1 MSIEEIKKKFIID
14 DDALKTRLGPI
25 ATKALQHCVL
35 DAKGNVHFNDPKLT
49 PRQKLRLTLAA
60 RAIGAQMDAKIKSEV
75 SVQELSAN
83 TGLPNEQVSARGAE
97 LVKLTCVSGTLTPSY
112 STDNRIYDC
121 RRRPQDHVGPRATAH
136 PRFPTE

>member
-1 MSIEEIKKKFIID
+1 MVLLTP
-14 DDALKTRLGPI
+14 DALKTRLEPI

-60 RAIGAQMDAKIKSEV
+60 RAIGAQMDAKIKSKV

-97 LVKLTCVSGTLTPSY
+97 LVKEKLATSPKRGVFSALPYKVEALIDSVSGKDGKRKS
-112 STDNRIYDC
+112 
-121 RRRPQDHVGPRATAH
+121 
-136 PRFPTE
+136 

>member
-60 RAIGAQMDAKIKSEV
+60 RAIGAQMDAKI
-75 SVQELSAN
+75 QA
-83 TGLPNEQVSARGAE
+83 
-97 LVKLTCVSGTLTPSY
+97 LTPAQI
-112 STDNRIYDC
+112 NEAF
-121 RRRPQDHVGPRATAH
+121 RRHLDPAQLSIVKAGDFRKANVYRK
-136 PRFPTE
+136 